1 MRYLAALIVST
12 LLLASSPSL
21 SAQPSPPVDY
31 LKFNVNSLLV
41 PAAERCRIS
50 SQETDVPY
58 ALAACEQAASGG
70 DPQAQFLLG
79 NLYYEGIVIPREP
92 QQAMTWFQRAS
103 LQGHAQAQYQIAF
116 MLYRGE
122 GTAQN
127 RTEAYIM
134 MKMSAVNGF
143 DEAMNAIDLFSEAL
157 SEEQKLQAFYTLSR
171 IFKNYRASLVSTPVP
186 TTTIP
191 LGLPEY

>member
-1 MRYLAALIVST
+1 MLST

-21 SAQPSPPVDY
+21 NAQAAPPLNY
-31 LKFNVNSLLV
+31 LKFDVDSLLV
-41 PAAERCRIS
+41 PASERCRIS
-50 SQETDVPY
+50 PREPDLPY

-70 DPQAQFLLG
+70 DPKAQFLLG
-79 NLYYEGIVIPREP
+79 NLYYEGVVIPRDT
-92 QQAMTWFQRAS
+92 QQAMLWFQRAS

-122 GTAQN
+122 GTAPN
-127 RTEAYIM
+127 LVEAYIM

-143 DEAMNAIDLFSEAL
+143 DEAISAMDLFAEEL

-171 IFKNYRASLVSTPVP
+171 IFKNYRASLATSPDTQVP
-186 TTTIP
+186 LDP
-191 LGLPEY
+191 ADPSGLLDD